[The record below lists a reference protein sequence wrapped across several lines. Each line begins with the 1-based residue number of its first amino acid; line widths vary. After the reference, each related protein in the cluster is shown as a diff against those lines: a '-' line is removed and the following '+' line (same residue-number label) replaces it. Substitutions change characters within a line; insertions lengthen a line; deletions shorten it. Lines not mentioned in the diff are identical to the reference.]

1 MKQSTERLTLREER
15 TIIAQINELAARKR
29 VRAAP
34 LACVGHGGVCEAR
47 GRGRGASLTRSTGN
61 QGPR

>member
-29 VRAAP
+29 VRAA
-34 LACVGHGGVCEAR
+34 AAGVCGAR
-47 GRGRGASLTRSTGN
+47 GRV
-61 QGPR
+61 